1 MNKERRLTL
10 AKWSNSKEE
19 RDISRNKTEENM
31 NIVFRMFRLKQIQHN
46 SKQYSSL
53 EWTDPNTISRIDNSR
68 ADETLTKK
76 EKK

>member
-1 MNKERRLTL
+1 MTL
-10 AKWSNSKEE
+10 ANLANSKEE
-19 RDISRNKTEENM
+19 RDSSRNKTEENM
-31 NIVFRMFRLKQIQHN
+31 NKVFRMFRLKQIQNN

-76 EKK
+76 DKK

>member
-19 RDISRNKTEENM
+19 RDTSRNKTEENM
-31 NIVFRMFRLKQIQHN
+31 NIVFKMFRLKQIQNN

-53 EWTDPNTISRIDNSR
+53 DWTDPNTISRVDNSKV
-68 ADETLTKK
+68 DETLTKK
-76 EKK
+76 EK